1 MKTTILFFQNN
12 MARLYSCQVTLDE
25 NLRLR
30 DLVFINVM
38 QKQKVQVS
46 HDAMIRTKIC
56 LYN

>member
-1 MKTTILFFQNN
+1 
-12 MARLYSCQVTLDE
+12 MARLYSCQMTLDE